1 MRGFSFLIFQYW
13 PSCFYL
19 FIFLLLTR
27 EHSLNSFGGWK
38 SFSEVFQFFDIC
50 GTWYEIIPFWIIIRH
65 MLGLT
70 DNQLTTVMGMART
83 LPVEKRDLYL
93 QRIAAM
99 LTMRGR
105 GHFTNS
111 DLVEVV
117 QLARTGLVREPAA

>member
-1 MRGFSFLIFQYW
+1 
-13 PSCFYL
+13 
-19 FIFLLLTR
+19 
-27 EHSLNSFGGWK
+27 
-38 SFSEVFQFFDIC
+38 
-50 GTWYEIIPFWIIIRH
+50 
-65 MLGLT
+65 MLGLS

-105 GHFTNS
+105 GRFTDS

>member
-1 MRGFSFLIFQYW
+1 
-13 PSCFYL
+13 
-19 FIFLLLTR
+19 LTR
-27 EHSLNSFGGWK
+27 EHSLNSLGGWK

-105 GHFTNS
+105 GRFTDS